1 MEAVARKYF
10 NPALRP
16 RDSDSETVS
25 RGGQQNRRE
34 AELYNYDYKQ
44 KWDQQVDRWD
54 VERLR
59 AEARLPDTTSPPQ
72 VRAGVVL
79 SAQSGYASSGEQL
92 FAVQRPRG
100 QISLCQTI

>member
-16 RDSDSETVS
+16 RNSDSETVG

-34 AELYNYDYKQ
+34 AELYNYDYKE
-44 KWDQQVDRWD
+44 KWEEQVDRWD

-59 AEARLPDTTSPPQ
+59 GDTRLPVTTSPPQ
-72 VRAGVVL
+72 VRAGLVCRL
-79 SAQSGYASSGEQL
+79 S
-92 FAVQRPRG
+92 
-100 QISLCQTI
+100 